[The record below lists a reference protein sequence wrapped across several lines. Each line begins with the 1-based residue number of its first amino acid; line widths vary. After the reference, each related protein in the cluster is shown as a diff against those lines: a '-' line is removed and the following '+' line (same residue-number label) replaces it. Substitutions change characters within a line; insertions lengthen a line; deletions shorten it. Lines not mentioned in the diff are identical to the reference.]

1 MLKKYLLLFIIFISI
16 FVLGCKDKVSYEGT
30 LIHKNDLP
38 FVGYASSFDY
48 PERDIFLKTSISD
61 SKFSDGV
68 RYYLIFP
75 KDGKYQDFKNNL
87 GQKVKVKGEE
97 EYNIAQVNIYYY
109 ESPDYDGPPQ
119 YPSLNTYCLKE
130 SKIVKVY

>member
-1 MLKKYLLLFIIFISI
+1 MLKKYLLLFIIFIPI
-16 FVLGCKDKVSYEGT
+16 FGCKEKVSYEGT
-30 LIHKNDLP
+30 LIHRDDLP
-38 FVGYASSFDY
+38 FIIYAVQKS
-48 PERDIFLKTSISD
+48 DIFLKTSISD